1 MEGPHPLSSRQR
13 IIAAGRS
20 EVEERGILGLRVQV
34 VAVKADVSVP
44 LIYKYYGDRDG
55 LLAVVLSEM
64 FEEMIFEQIE
74 TAESFLNNVTSPTV
88 DDLVAVLALP
98 QQDFRRAR
106 RWLQVQI
113 FAASAEIPALRT
125 QLAIAQSAVHER
137 ITRLMET
144 TQRRITGGRDIVS
157 PRALALLAHAY
168 AFGLVLN
175 DLSDGDAD
183 PITDD
188 EFSAMMRSMIVG
200 AFQGDPTRSVH

>member
-1 MEGPHPLSSRQR
+1 MEGNHTLSSRQR

-44 LIYKYYGDRDG
+44 LIYKYFGDRDG

-64 FEEMIFEQIE
+64 FEELLLEQINA
-74 TAESFLNNVTSPTV
+74 AESYLNDLASPTV

-98 QQDFRRAR
+98 QQQFRRPR

-113 FAASAEIPALRT
+113 FAASAEIPALRA
-125 QLAIAQSAVHER
+125 QLGIAQSAVHER

-144 TQRRITGGRDIVS
+144 TQRRITGGRDVVS
-157 PRALALLAHAY
+157 PQALALLAQAY
-168 AFGLVLN
+168 AFGLVIN
-175 DLSDGDAD
+175 DLTDEDAD
-183 PITDD
+183 GITDD
-188 EFSAMMRSMIVG
+188 EFAAMMHSMVAG
-200 AFQGDPTRSVH
+200 AFLGDPNRSVH